1 MTPVL
6 EPKPSRAQAPTPVSG
21 PGAAPGGPAAE
32 RWSLPI
38 LRPARPADV
47 RAIAELARPFAERR
61 ILVAKDLITYFE
73 DVQEFTV
80 AELPPAPGAARP
92 TGIEPGR
99 IVGCGALHVMWDD
112 IAEIRTLA
120 VDPRFKGR
128 GVGSALLRALII
140 RARSLDLKRLF
151 CLTFEVGFF
160 SHHGFQE
167 ITGTPVGTDAFA
179 EIVRSHDDG
188 VAEFLDLARVKPN
201 TLGNTRMLLEL

>member
-1 MTPVL
+1 M
-6 EPKPSRAQAPTPVSG
+6 
-21 PGAAPGGPAAE
+21 PGGSATE
-32 RWSLPI
+32 QRSLPI

-47 RAIAELARPFAERR
+47 RAIADLVRPFAERR
-61 ILVAKDLITYFE
+61 ILVAKDLIAYFE

-80 AELPPAPGAARP
+80 AELPPIPGTVRP

-120 VDPRFKGR
+120 VDTRFKGR

-160 SHHGFQE
+160 SQHGFHE
-167 ITGTPVGTDAFA
+167 IAGTPVGTDAFA

>member
-1 MTPVL
+1 M
-6 EPKPSRAQAPTPVSG
+6 SSAPDDQ
-21 PGAAPGGPAAE
+21 PAATSPAVAAA
-32 RWSLPI
+32 RDLPI

-47 RAIAELARPFAERR
+47 RAIAELVRPFAERR
-61 ILVAKDLITYFE
+61 ILVSKDLIAYFE

-80 AELPPAPGAARP
+80 AELPPAPGAERP

-120 VDPRFKGR
+120 VDPRLGGR
-128 GVGSALLRALII
+128 GVGSALLRSLII
-140 RARSLDLKRLF
+140 RARSLDLQRLF

-160 SHHGFQE
+160 KRHGFQE
-167 ITGTPVGTDAFA
+167 ISGMPVGTDAFA

-188 VAEFLDLARVKPN
+188 VAEFLDLARAKPN

>member
-1 MTPVL
+1 MSSAPDD
-6 EPKPSRAQAPTPVSG
+6 QA
-21 PGAAPGGPAAE
+21 AATSPAVAAA
-32 RWSLPI
+32 RDLPI

-47 RAIAELARPFAERR
+47 RTIAELVRPFAERR
-61 ILVAKDLITYFE
+61 ILVSKDLIAYFE

-80 AELPPAPGAARP
+80 AELTPAPGAERP

-120 VDPRFKGR
+120 VDPRLGGR
-128 GVGSALLRALII
+128 GVGSALLRSLII
-140 RARSLDLKRLF
+140 RARSLDLQRLF

-160 SHHGFQE
+160 KRHGFQE
-167 ITGTPVGTDAFA
+167 ISGMPVGTDAFA

-188 VAEFLDLARVKPN
+188 VAEFLDLARAKPN